1 MSKKNSIREIYFS
14 FTKIFISLSL
24 VAITVS
30 PLLAGDPIRVVLEK
44 NDLHNVQIQTEYN
57 GTVVVQHQDI
67 EKEQELETT
76 LPIQVRA
83 MLKYEQKV
91 LSQRHSIRNY
101 QTAASEITIDK
112 NQRQAGLA
120 DSNRTVGVYLGEGRT
135 AFPKPILYS
144 SQEDILK
151 QAELELISTPFD
163 YVALSEFFSTDDVEI
178 GQAWQPEDQHV
189 ANVLA
194 IDLIYTNDVQLTVKS
209 ATPQQTKLYIT
220 GKATGS
226 VDGEDV
232 SFELSGVT
240 LIDNQTDK
248 VKAMRVTINE
258 SRVAGQIAPGFVG
271 TVKIDLRA
279 QPKNEVE
286 FIPAPILARTKKFR
300 PQKLAWK
307 PDNEFKLFFDPRWR
321 MINNQDDAAVFR
333 LIEKGDMLAQCSI
346 VQLPNRPDGNLL
358 ELNAFKTEVSKIISG
373 TNAEISKST
382 ERQSSSG
389 LSVLRVDVEGIEQDI
404 PIHWT
409 YCHVAHNDGRR
420 LTFVFTGEEEVFD
433 RFNLY
438 AQPLVDSLVFLPRQ
452 KKESTASTNSA
463 SLDRQK

>member
-1 MSKKNSIREIYFS
+1 MSKKNSIGEICFS
-14 FTKIFISLSL
+14 FNKILIALSL

-30 PLLAGDPIRVVLEK
+30 PLVAGDPVRVVLEK
-44 NDLHNVQIQTEYN
+44 NDIHNVQIQTEYD
-57 GTVVVQHQDI
+57 GTVVVQHQDA

-83 MLKYEQKV
+83 MLRYEQKV

-101 QTAASEITIDK
+101 QTATSEITIDE

-144 SQEDILK
+144 SEVDILK

-163 YVALSEFFSTDDVEI
+163 YVALSGFFSRDDAEI
-178 GQAWQPEDQHV
+178 GQAWQPQDQHV

-194 IDLIYTNDVQLTVKS
+194 IDLIYTNDVQITVKS

-248 VKAMRVTINE
+248 VKALRVTINE

-271 TVKIDLRA
+271 SVKIDLRA

-286 FIPAPILARTKKFR
+286 FIPAPILAGTKKFR

-358 ELNAFKTEVSKIISG
+358 ELKAFETEVGKIISG
-373 TNAEISKST
+373 TNAEIAEST
-382 ERQSSSG
+382 ERQSSNG
-389 LSVLRVDVEGIEQDI
+389 LSVLRVDVVGLEQDI

-438 AQPLVDSLVFLPRQ
+438 SKPLVDSLVFLPQ
-452 KKESTASTNSA
+452 KKESTASTKST
-463 SLDRQK
+463 SPYRRK